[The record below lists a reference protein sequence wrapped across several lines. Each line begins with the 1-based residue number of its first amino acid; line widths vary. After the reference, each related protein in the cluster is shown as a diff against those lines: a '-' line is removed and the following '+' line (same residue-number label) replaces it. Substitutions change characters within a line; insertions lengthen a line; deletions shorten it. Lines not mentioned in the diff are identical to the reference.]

1 MVSDS
6 AWQSTFQPPQFRTV
20 RSTAALAICLPSAL
34 LAPSVSAQGAAD
46 MGGALAQRLCAY
58 CHMAAG
64 QGEKA
69 GPDSIPGFAA
79 IARRPG
85 QTEAA
90 IVRWLVSKPQAMPDH
105 NLTVR
110 EASDLAAFIMT
121 LAPPTQQR

>member
-1 MVSDS
+1 
-6 AWQSTFQPPQFRTV
+6 
-20 RSTAALAICLPSAL
+20 

-46 MGGALAQRLCAY
+46 MGGMLAQRLCAY
-58 CHMAAG
+58 CHMAEG

-90 IVRWLVSKPQAMPDH
+90 IVRWLASKPQAMPDH